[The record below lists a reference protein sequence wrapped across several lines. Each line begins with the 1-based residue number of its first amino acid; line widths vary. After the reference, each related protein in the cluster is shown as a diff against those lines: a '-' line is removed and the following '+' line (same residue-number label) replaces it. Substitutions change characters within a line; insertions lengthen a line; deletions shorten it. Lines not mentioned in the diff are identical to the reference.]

1 MIDTIIFDLDGV
13 LIVSKDIHFN
23 ALNKSIKKTGINYQ
37 INYTDHLNKFDG
49 LPTITKLEILNKE
62 NLVNKKYNKKI
73 ILEKKK
79 ITKKEISSNLKY
91 NKKIFEMFQKLSKK
105 YKLGIATNAIQDTL
119 DQSIKKLKL
128 KKFIKSAISTK
139 QIKSSKPSP
148 EIYLRSMIN
157 LGSNPRNT
165 LILEDSHVGRS
176 AAKDSGAKLM
186 PVKNI
191 DEVSYEN
198 IINFIKEDT
207 SEIIHVNNS
216 WEDNNLNVVIP
227 MAGEGSRFVK
237 AGYSFPKPLIEVNK
251 KPMIQTVK
259 ESLGIN
265 GQYIFLV
272 RGEHL
277 KKYNLNNF
285 LKILA
290 PNCKIIVVDKLTEGA
305 ACTVMLAKK
314 YIDNDRPLIIA
325 NADQYIEWN
334 PSETMYRF
342 TSQKI
347 DGGILTFNS
356 IHPKWSYAK
365 TDKDNKKVIE
375 VAEKNVISNNATV
388 GVYYWRK
395 GSDFVKYTDQ
405 MISNNIRINNEFYV
419 CPVFNQAIKD
429 NKIIKIS
436 KVDSMWGL
444 GTPEDLKNFVD
455 NCKTE

>member
-13 LIVSKDIHFN
+13 LISSKDIHFK
-23 ALNKSIKKTGINYQ
+23 ALNKAIKKVGINYQ
-37 INYTDHLNKFDG
+37 INYTDHLNRFDG
-49 LPTITKLEILNKE
+49 LPTVTKLEILNKE
-62 NLVNKKYNKKI
+62 KLIDKKYNKKI
-73 ILEKKK
+73 ILEKKN
-79 ITKKEISSNLKY
+79 ITKKELKSNLKY
-91 NKKIFEMFQKLSKK
+91 NKKIFDMFQKLSKN

-119 DQSIKKLKL
+119 DQSIRRLKL

-157 LGSNPRNT
+157 MSSNPRNT

-186 PVKNI
+186 PIKSTEDVT
-191 DEVSYEN
+191 YEN
-198 IINFIKEDT
+198 IISFIKEDNPGV
-207 SEIIHVNNS
+207 IHVNNS
-216 WEDNNLNVVIP
+216 WEDKNLNIVIP
-227 MAGEGSRFVK
+227 MAGEGSRFVN

-251 KPMIQTVK
+251 KPMIQIVK

-277 KKYNLNNF
+277 KKYNLNSF

-290 PNCKIIVVDKLTEGA
+290 PNCKIIIVDKLTEGA

-314 YIDNDRPLIIA
+314 YIDNDNPLIIA
-325 NADQYIEWN
+325 NSDQYIEWN
-334 PSETMYRF
+334 PSETMYKF

-365 TDKDNKKVIE
+365 VDQDNQKVIE

-388 GVYYWRK
+388 GVYYWKK
-395 GSDFVKYTDQ
+395 GSDFVKYTNQ
-405 MISNNIRINNEFYV
+405 MISNNIRVNNEFYV

-429 NKIIKIS
+429 KKIIKIS

-444 GTPEDLKNFVD
+444 GTPEDLKNFSD
-455 NCKTE
+455 NYKS

>member
-13 LIVSKDIHFN
+13 LISSKDIHFK
-23 ALNKSIKKTGINYQ
+23 ALNKAIKKVGVNYQ
-37 INYTDHLNKFDG
+37 ITYADHLNRFDG
-49 LPTITKLEILNKE
+49 LPTVTKLEILNKE
-62 NLVNKKYNKKI
+62 KLIEKKYNKRI

-79 ITKKEISSNLKY
+79 ITKKELKSNLKY
-91 NKKIFEMFQKLSKK
+91 SKKIFEMFQKLSKN

-119 DQSIKKLKL
+119 DQSIRKLKL

-157 LGSNPRNT
+157 MSSNPRNT

-186 PVKNI
+186 PIKSTNDVT
-191 DEVSYEN
+191 YEN
-198 IINFIKEDT
+198 IISFIKEDNPGV
-207 SEIIHVNNS
+207 IHVKNS
-216 WEDNNLNVVIP
+216 WEDKNLNIVIP
-227 MAGEGSRFVK
+227 MAGEGSRFVN

-251 KPMIQTVK
+251 KPMIQIVK

-272 RGEHL
+272 RDEHL
-277 KKYNLNNF
+277 KKYNLNSF

-290 PNCKIIVVDKLTEGA
+290 PNCKIIIVDKLTEGA

-314 YIDNDRPLIIA
+314 YIDNDNPLIIA
-325 NADQYIEWN
+325 NSDQYIEWN
-334 PSETMYRF
+334 PSETMYKF

-365 TDKDNKKVIE
+365 VDQENQKVIE
-375 VAEKNVISNNATV
+375 VAEKDVISNNATV
-388 GVYYWRK
+388 GVYYWKK
-395 GSDFVKYTDQ
+395 GSDFVKYTNQ
-405 MISNNIRINNEFYV
+405 MISNNIRVNNEFYV

-429 NKIIKIS
+429 EKIIKIS

-444 GTPEDLKNFVD
+444 GTPEDLKNFAD
-455 NCKTE
+455 NYKL

>member
-13 LIVSKDIHFN
+13 LISSKDIHFK
-23 ALNKSIKKTGINYQ
+23 ALNKAIKKVGVNYQ
-37 INYTDHLNKFDG
+37 ITYADHLNRFDG
-49 LPTITKLEILNKE
+49 LPTVTKLEILNKE
-62 NLVNKKYNKKI
+62 KLIEKKYNKRI

-79 ITKKEISSNLKY
+79 ITKKELKSNLKY
-91 NKKIFEMFQKLSKK
+91 SKKIFEMFQKLSKN

-119 DQSIKKLKL
+119 DQSIRKLKL

-157 LGSNPRNT
+157 MSSNPRNT

-186 PVKNI
+186 PIKSTNDVT
-191 DEVSYEN
+191 YEN
-198 IINFIKEDT
+198 IISFIKEDNPGV
-207 SEIIHVNNS
+207 IHVKNS
-216 WEDNNLNVVIP
+216 WEDKNLNIVIP
-227 MAGEGSRFVK
+227 MAGEGSRFVN

-251 KPMIQTVK
+251 KPMIQIVK

-272 RGEHL
+272 RDEHL
-277 KKYNLNNF
+277 KKYNLNSF

-290 PNCKIIVVDKLTEGA
+290 PNCKIIIVDKLTEGA

-314 YIDNDRPLIIA
+314 YIDNDNPLIIA
-325 NADQYIEWN
+325 NSDQYIEWN
-334 PSETMYRF
+334 PSETMYKF

-365 TDKDNKKVIE
+365 VDQENQKVIE
-375 VAEKNVISNNATV
+375 VANNPT
-388 GVYYWRK
+388 
-395 GSDFVKYTDQ
+395 
-405 MISNNIRINNEFYV
+405 
-419 CPVFNQAIKD
+419 
-429 NKIIKIS
+429 
-436 KVDSMWGL
+436 
-444 GTPEDLKNFVD
+444 
-455 NCKTE
+455 

>member
-13 LIVSKDIHFN
+13 LISSKDIHFK
-23 ALNKSIKKTGINYQ
+23 ALNKAIKKVGISYQ
-37 INYTDHLNKFDG
+37 INYTDHLNRFDG
-49 LPTITKLEILNKE
+49 LPTVTKLEILNKE
-62 NLVNKKYNKKI
+62 KLIDKKYNKKI
-73 ILEKKK
+73 ILEKKN
-79 ITKKEISSNLKY
+79 ITKKELKFNLKY
-91 NKKIFEMFQKLSKK
+91 NKKIYEMFQKLSKN

-119 DQSIKKLKL
+119 DQSIRTLKL

-157 LGSNPRNT
+157 MSSNPRNT

-186 PVKNI
+186 PIKSTDDVT
-191 DEVSYEN
+191 YEN
-198 IINFIKEDT
+198 IISFIKEDNPGV
-207 SEIIHVNNS
+207 IHVNNS
-216 WEDNNLNVVIP
+216 WEDKNLNIVIP
-227 MAGEGSRFVK
+227 MAGEGSRFVN

-251 KPMIQTVK
+251 KPMIQIVK

-277 KKYNLNNF
+277 KKYNLNSF

-290 PNCKIIVVDKLTEGA
+290 PNCKIIIVDKLTEGA

-314 YIDNDRPLIIA
+314 YIDNDNPLIIA
-325 NADQYIEWN
+325 NSDQYIEWN
-334 PSETMYRF
+334 PSETMYKF

-365 TDKDNKKVIE
+365 VDQDNQKVIE
-375 VAEKNVISNNATV
+375 VAEKDVISNNATV
-388 GVYYWRK
+388 GVYYWKK
-395 GSDFVKYTDQ
+395 GSDFVKYTNQ
-405 MISNNIRINNEFYV
+405 MISNNIRVNNEFYV

-429 NKIIKIS
+429 EKIIKIS

-444 GTPEDLKNFVD
+444 GTPEDLKNFAD
-455 NCKTE
+455 NYKL

>member
-13 LIVSKDIHFN
+13 LISSKDIHFK
-23 ALNKSIKKTGINYQ
+23 ALNKAIQKVGINYQ
-37 INYTDHLNKFDG
+37 INYTDHLNRFDG
-49 LPTITKLEILNKE
+49 LPTVIKLEILNKE
-62 NLVNKKYNKKI
+62 KLIDKKYNKKI
-73 ILEKKK
+73 ILEKKN
-79 ITKKEISSNLKY
+79 ITKKELKSNLKF
-91 NKKIFEMFQKLSKK
+91 NKKIFEMFQKLSKN

-119 DQSIKKLKL
+119 DQSIKRLKL

-139 QIKSSKPSP
+139 QINSPKPSP

-157 LGSNPRNT
+157 MNSNPRNT

-186 PVKNI
+186 PIKSTNDVT
-191 DEVSYEN
+191 YEN
-198 IINFIKEDT
+198 IISFIKEDN
-207 SEIIHVNNS
+207 SGVIHVNNS
-216 WEDNNLNVVIP
+216 WEDKNLNIVIP
-227 MAGEGSRFVK
+227 MAGASSRFVN

-251 KPMIQTVK
+251 KPMIQIVK

-277 KKYNLNNF
+277 KKYNLESF

-290 PNCKIIVVDKLTEGA
+290 PNCKIIIVDKLTEGA
-305 ACTVMLAKK
+305 ACTVLLAKK
-314 YIDNDRPLIIA
+314 YINNDNPLIIA
-325 NADQYIEWN
+325 NSDQYIEWN
-334 PSETMYRF
+334 PSETMYKF

-365 TDKDNKKVIE
+365 IDQDNKKVIE

-388 GVYYWRK
+388 GVYYWKK
-395 GSDFVKYTDQ
+395 GSDFVKYANQ
-405 MISNNIRINNEFYV
+405 MISNNIRVNNEFYV

-429 NKIIKIS
+429 EKIIKIS

-444 GTPEDLKNFVD
+444 GTPEDLKNFAD
-455 NCKTE
+455 NYKL

>member
-13 LIVSKDIHFN
+13 LISSKDIHFK
-23 ALNKSIKKTGINYQ
+23 ALNKAIKKVGINYQ
-37 INYTDHLNKFDG
+37 INYTDHLNRFDG
-49 LPTITKLEILNKE
+49 LPTVTKLEILNKE
-62 NLVNKKYNKKI
+62 KLIDKKYNKKI
-73 ILEKKK
+73 ILEKKN
-79 ITKKEISSNLKY
+79 ITKKEKKSNLKY
-91 NKKIFEMFQKLSKK
+91 NKKIFDMFQKLSKN

-119 DQSIKKLKL
+119 DQSIRRLKL

-157 LGSNPRNT
+157 MSSNPRNT

-186 PVKNI
+186 PIKSTEDVT
-191 DEVSYEN
+191 YEN
-198 IINFIKEDT
+198 IISFIKEDNPGV
-207 SEIIHVNNS
+207 IHVNNS
-216 WEDNNLNVVIP
+216 WEDKNLNIVIP
-227 MAGEGSRFVK
+227 MAGEGSRFVN

-251 KPMIQTVK
+251 KPMIQIVK

-277 KKYNLNNF
+277 KKYNLNSF

-290 PNCKIIVVDKLTEGA
+290 PNCKIIIVDKLTEGA

-314 YIDNDRPLIIA
+314 YIDNDNPLIIA
-325 NADQYIEWN
+325 NSDQYIEWN
-334 PSETMYRF
+334 PSETMYKF

-365 TDKDNKKVIE
+365 VDQDNQKVIE

-388 GVYYWRK
+388 GVYYWKK
-395 GSDFVKYTDQ
+395 GSDFVKYTNQ
-405 MISNNIRINNEFYV
+405 MISNNIRVNNEFYV

-429 NKIIKIS
+429 KKIIKIS

-444 GTPEDLKNFVD
+444 GTPEDLKNFSD
-455 NCKTE
+455 NYKS

>member
-13 LIVSKDIHFN
+13 LISSKDIHFK
-23 ALNKSIKKTGINYQ
+23 ALNKAIQKVGINYQ
-37 INYTDHLNKFDG
+37 INYTDHLNRFDG
-49 LPTITKLEILNKE
+49 LPTVIKLEILNKE
-62 NLVNKKYNKKI
+62 KLIDKKYNKKI
-73 ILEKKK
+73 ILEKKN
-79 ITKKEISSNLKY
+79 ITKKELKSNLKF
-91 NKKIFEMFQKLSKK
+91 NKKIFEMFQKLSKN

-119 DQSIKKLKL
+119 DQSIKRLKL

-139 QIKSSKPSP
+139 QINSPKPSP

-157 LGSNPRNT
+157 MNSNPRNT

-186 PVKNI
+186 PIKSTNDVT
-191 DEVSYEN
+191 YEN
-198 IINFIKEDT
+198 IISFIKEDN
-207 SEIIHVNNS
+207 SGVIHVNNS
-216 WEDNNLNVVIP
+216 WEDKNLNIVIP
-227 MAGEGSRFVK
+227 MAGASSRFVN

-251 KPMIQTVK
+251 KPMIQIVK

-277 KKYNLNNF
+277 KKYNLESF

-290 PNCKIIVVDKLTEGA
+290 PNCKIIIVDKLTEGA

-314 YIDNDRPLIIA
+314 YINNDNPLIIA
-325 NADQYIEWN
+325 NSDQYIEWN
-334 PSETMYRF
+334 PSETMYKF

-365 TDKDNKKVIE
+365 IDQDNKKVIE

-388 GVYYWRK
+388 GVYYWKK
-395 GSDFVKYTDQ
+395 GSDFVKYANQ
-405 MISNNIRINNEFYV
+405 MISNNIRVNNEFYV

-429 NKIIKIS
+429 EKIIKIS

-444 GTPEDLKNFVD
+444 GTPEDLKNFAD
-455 NCKTE
+455 NYKL

>member
-13 LIVSKDIHFN
+13 LISSKDIHFK
-23 ALNKSIKKTGINYQ
+23 ALNKAIKKVGINYQ
-37 INYTDHLNKFDG
+37 INYTDHLNRFDG
-49 LPTITKLEILNKE
+49 LPTVTKLEILNKE
-62 NLVNKKYNKKI
+62 KLIDKKYNKKI
-73 ILEKKK
+73 ILEKKN
-79 ITKKEISSNLKY
+79 ITKKELKSNLKY
-91 NKKIFEMFQKLSKK
+91 NKKIFDMFQKLSKN

-119 DQSIKKLKL
+119 DQSIRRLKL

-157 LGSNPRNT
+157 MSSNPRNT

-186 PVKNI
+186 PIKSTEDVT
-191 DEVSYEN
+191 YEN
-198 IINFIKEDT
+198 IINFIKEDNPGV
-207 SEIIHVNNS
+207 IHVNNS
-216 WEDNNLNVVIP
+216 WEDKNLNIVIP
-227 MAGEGSRFVK
+227 MAGEGSRFVN

-251 KPMIQTVK
+251 KPMIQIVK

-277 KKYNLNNF
+277 KKYNLNSF

-290 PNCKIIVVDKLTEGA
+290 PNCKIIIVDKLTEGA

-314 YIDNDRPLIIA
+314 YIDNDNPLIIA
-325 NADQYIEWN
+325 NSDQYIEWN
-334 PSETMYRF
+334 PSETMYKF

-365 TDKDNKKVIE
+365 VDQDNQKVIE

-388 GVYYWRK
+388 GVYYWKK
-395 GSDFVKYTDQ
+395 GSDFVKYTNQ
-405 MISNNIRINNEFYV
+405 MISNNIRVNNEFYV

-429 NKIIKIS
+429 KKIIKIS

-444 GTPEDLKNFVD
+444 GTPEDLKNFSD
-455 NCKTE
+455 NYKS